1 MYNMFNIYSIY
12 AGWMTVSFGERK
24 DEGYSYTDKNGEVF
38 HFSYLDDVKEQLDNL
53 FNLDYS
59 DVKNKKD
66 EEFDLEGEDVWIHTA
81 LWGDKIHIFCS
92 YMYVD
97 EPRDFH
103 YIFDYKDFLKEYVET
118 MKEYKEQYLKD
129 FSYHESY
136 YNWDNRNWEEIIEKI
151 K

>member
-1 MYNMFNIYSIY
+1 M
-12 AGWMTVSFGERK
+12 
-24 DEGYSYTDKNGEVF
+24 
-38 HFSYLDDVKEQLDNL
+38 
-53 FNLDYS
+53 
-59 DVKNKKD
+59 
-66 EEFDLEGEDVWIHTA
+66 WIHTA
-81 LWGDKIHIFCS
+81 LWGDKINIFCS

-103 YIFDYKDFLKEYVET
+103 YIFDYKDFLKEYVEV

-129 FSYHESY
+129 FSYHEPY